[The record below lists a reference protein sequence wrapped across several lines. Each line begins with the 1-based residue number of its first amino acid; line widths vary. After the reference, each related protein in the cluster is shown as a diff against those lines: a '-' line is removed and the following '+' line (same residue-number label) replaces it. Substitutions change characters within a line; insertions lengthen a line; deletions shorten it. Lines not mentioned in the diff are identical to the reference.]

1 MNRAFPESMTDA
13 EIEKWLVE
21 ESNFHC
27 VRKLPDG
34 EWIGIIS
41 LAYSLAVCVGIE
53 YVSIMKYRWCF
64 GDAAAARIFYSTAT
78 HLKEIPNEE
87 LQQSLVGHR
96 HTSEALLILHDKN
109 GFPRWK

>member
-1 MNRAFPESMTDA
+1 MVNAFPDMTDEEVEA
-13 EIEKWLVE
+13 WLKN

-27 VRKLPDG
+27 VRRLPDG

-41 LAYSLAVCVGIE
+41 LAFSLAVCVGITKME
-53 YVSIMKYRWCF
+53 IMKYRWCF
-64 GDAAAARIFYSTAT
+64 SDSAAARKFYETAT
-78 HLKEIPNEE
+78 HLKEIPDEE

-96 HTSEALLILHDKN
+96 HTSTALIILYDAN